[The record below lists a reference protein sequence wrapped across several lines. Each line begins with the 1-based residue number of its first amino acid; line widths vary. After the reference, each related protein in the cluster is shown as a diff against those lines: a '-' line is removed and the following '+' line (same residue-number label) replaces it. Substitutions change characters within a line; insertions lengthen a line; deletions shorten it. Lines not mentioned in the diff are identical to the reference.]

1 MSYNGHLDVSKIFSA
16 TIKGKSFNTVKAYKG
31 GFKTWKSF
39 ALNNCLNVFPVNKV
53 EFSIFL
59 ISKCELGASWP
70 TLSKYIN
77 SVKFF
82 HWLFRKNV
90 CENGLVDSQ
99 IMHFLRKCSRKP
111 DNKMR
116 PLSKSEFDL
125 IIQEHMSIHKSLLVL
140 RSLCILIFGYIAFL
154 RYDDVSQI
162 KWSNVKIVNDKI
174 FISLYDAKNDKYKK
188 GQSVSFRLNKVLLKV
203 FRNYLFF
210 AKLWPLKHDKK
221 VFLFFQ
227 VKKDK
232 CDFYRKISYDEVR
245 KLLLN
250 MCVKAGV
257 SMEKIGTHSLR
268 IGGCTQASK
277 CGVPD
282 YVLDFYGRWSLNSTA
297 RARYQ
302 RVVGE
307 EALIVSEILNC

>member
-1 MSYNGHLDVSKIFSA
+1 MDASVLFSA
-16 TIKGKSFNTVKAYKG
+16 TLKGKSYNTLKAYKG
-31 GFKTWKSF
+31 GFKTWKLF
-39 ALNNCLNVFPVNKV
+39 AIDNLLNVFPVNKV

-59 ISKCELGASWP
+59 ITKCESGASWP

-82 HWLFRKNV
+82 LMLFRKEDCV
-90 CENGLVDSQ
+90 NGLVDTQ

-116 PLSKSEFDL
+116 PLSKSEFDT
-125 IIQEHMSIHKSLLVL
+125 IIYRHLSSQQSLLVL

-154 RYDDVSQI
+154 RYDDLSQI
-162 KWSNVKIVNDKI
+162 RWSNVKILNDKV
-174 FISLYDAKNDKYKK
+174 FISLFDAKNDKYKK

-203 FRNYLFF
+203 LKDYLSLANLFS
-210 AKLWPLKHDKK
+210 LKYDKN
-221 VFLFFQ
+221 VFLFFH
-227 VKKDK
+227 VDNNK
-232 CDFYRKISYDEVR
+232 CDYYRKVSYDKVR
-245 KLLLN
+245 ELLLN

-257 SMEKIGTHSLR
+257 SVERIGTHSLR

-282 YVLDFYGRWSLNSTA
+282 YVLDFYGRWCLNSTA